1 MLIVGSGYTI
11 SQRLGDQGVVEAVIR
26 SDNRGFL
33 SSFTKAVYFDY
44 TNSEKSNL
52 FCSIAEKW
60 KGSHFRDG
68 SLTRLFQCRRYPGLQ
83 GF

>member
-1 MLIVGSGYTI
+1 MKGI
-11 SQRLGDQGVVEAVIR
+11 S
-26 SDNRGFL
+26 F
-33 SSFTKAVYFDY
+33 SFTFITICCHLLFCSLKPEDKIQDCCN

-68 SLTRLFQCRRYPGLQ
+68 SLTRLFQYRRYPGLQ